1 MKIPTLKQYLR
12 AQPPPKLKYKYC
24 LTPEQREE
32 IKNLRM
38 DGLKLE
44 WIAMEYDVSITTI
57 QRVINTEYKNGA
69 TIAIQKK
76 E

>member
-1 MKIPTLKQYLR
+1 
-12 AQPPPKLKYKYC
+12 